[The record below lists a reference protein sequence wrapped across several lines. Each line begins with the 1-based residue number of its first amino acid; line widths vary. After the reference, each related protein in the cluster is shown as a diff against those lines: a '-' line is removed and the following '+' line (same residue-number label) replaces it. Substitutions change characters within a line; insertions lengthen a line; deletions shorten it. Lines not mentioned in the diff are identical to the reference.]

1 MHIEKLNG
9 KKWWNMTPLNYNF
22 FNTCYWDVR
31 CISLYEF
38 QNYLPTLWSVALPR
52 LCLLRKKAME
62 EDHNWR
68 SIFLPFLFKTNFT
81 LSFSFIDTSLEK
93 QLSWLLSVY
102 PFSSHQMLE
111 IWRKSHV
118 CQAVAHPDT
127 CDVMW
132 CDLHCSQVNP
142 LLIPDTH
149 PCPRST
155 TAHYSN
161 AAEIKHYLHSTAV
174 KCNHLCL
181 QYSPPSHRLFFCHV
195 FQKKI
200 LRLWLFSGL

>member
-132 CDLHCSQVNP
+132 SPLQPGQPSFDSWHSPMSKEHHCSLQQCCWDQA
-142 LLIPDTH
+142 LLT
-149 PCPRST
+149 
-155 TAHYSN
+155 
-161 AAEIKHYLHSTAV
+161 LHSSKMQSSLPA
-174 KCNHLCL
+174 
-181 QYSPPSHRLFFCHV
+181 
-195 FQKKI
+195 I
-200 LRLWLFSGL
+200 LPT